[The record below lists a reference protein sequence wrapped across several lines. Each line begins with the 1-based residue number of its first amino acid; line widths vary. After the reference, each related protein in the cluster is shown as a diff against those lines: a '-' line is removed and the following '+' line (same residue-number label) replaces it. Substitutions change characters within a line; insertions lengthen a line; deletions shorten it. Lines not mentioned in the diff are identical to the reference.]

1 MSVSLKMEKSPDS
14 SEIDVNR
21 GASSNPS
28 LESSEVD
35 EDTGGG
41 SRRRSRLD
49 GYEQTTQWYLGAN
62 KATAGT
68 KALSLKTPPRQKNT
82 LSLFFAME
90 RRKFSE
96 PKKKSGRIFQYN
108 MDYFFVI
115 VTRPGQV
122 IFPSPC
128 PLPSGT

>member
-1 MSVSLKMEKSPDS
+1 MFQRSTESLSVSLNMEKSPDS
-14 SEIDVNR
+14 PEIDMN
-21 GASSNPS
+21 GGESSNPS

-68 KALSLKTPPRQKNT
+68 KALSLKTPPRQKIPFHYFLPWSAANFP
-82 LSLFFAME
+82 SQ
-90 RRKFSE
+90 RKNRVGFSN
-96 PKKKSGRIFQYN
+96 I
-108 MDYFFVI
+108 MDYF
-115 VTRPGQV
+115 
-122 IFPSPC
+122 
-128 PLPSGT
+128 L